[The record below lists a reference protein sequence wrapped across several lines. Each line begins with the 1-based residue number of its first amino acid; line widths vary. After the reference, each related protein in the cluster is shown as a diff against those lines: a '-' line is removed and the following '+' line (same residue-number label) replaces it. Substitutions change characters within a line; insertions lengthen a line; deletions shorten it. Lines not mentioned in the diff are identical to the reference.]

1 MTLGRSLIY
10 NEKATAP
17 EMEAWVTPTLIIY
30 SYEVLASRITNRR
43 LLPEMTK

>member
-10 NEKATAP
+10 KEKTTAP
-17 EMEAWVTPTLIIY
+17 EMEASVTPILIIY
-30 SYEVLASRITNRR
+30 SYEVLASRITNRC